1 MSIADELVLH
11 LILKYVFKSV
21 GPRCSVLLGLFTG
34 TVQNN
39 LLQDVDPKSERFRS
53 MFKRS
58 SLFYFK
64 FNNVSDSE

>member
-1 MSIADELVLH
+1 MPIADELVLH
-11 LILKYVFKSV
+11 LILKFVFKCV
-21 GPRCSVLLGLFTG
+21 GPQCSVLLELFTG

-58 SLFYFK
+58 YFFYFK
-64 FNNVSDSE
+64 FHKVIRF